1 VISSLRDTS
10 GALRFENKYI
20 NKIMKEYYQNLY
32 SSECFCPEFYKK
44 MGKEIVGSLTEMF
57 ADSLKNGQL
66 PPTLNLANISLIL
79 KKIFVAL
86 IDLNWV

>member
-32 SSECFCPEFYKK
+32 SSECHSI
-44 MGKEIVGSLTEMF
+44 EIL
-57 ADSLKNGQL
+57 LKNGKRNSRI
-66 PPTLNLANISLIL
+66 TY
-79 KKIFVAL
+79 
-86 IDLNWV
+86 

>member
-32 SSECFCPEFYKK
+32 SSECHSIKYK
-44 MGKEIVGSLTEMF
+44 GYINEG
-57 ADSLKNGQL
+57 
-66 PPTLNLANISLIL
+66 
-79 KKIFVAL
+79 
-86 IDLNWV
+86 